1 MCILSYNQHII
12 AVFISST
19 AMYQHLHE
27 FLEDNEMVTKY
38 ILDW

>member
-1 MCILSYNQHII
+1 MV

-19 AMYQHLHE
+19 AMFQPLHE
-27 FLEDNEMVTKY
+27 FLDDNEMVTKY

>member
-1 MCILSYNQHII
+1 MI

-19 AMYQHLHE
+19 AMYQPLHE
-27 FLEDNEMVTKY
+27 FLEDNEMHMVTKY